1 MFSFPHVFYLFFFP
15 IVLVEQK
22 AHFLTALFLQW
33 YAKVKLEFLISLKWP
48 QNQYQFDITS
58 GKKEGNTNFNLLLHK
73 YMILIA
79 LFNTL
84 EIACDLPLLS
94 INTTIS
100 RNSSWKLFFHINKGN
115 INKYFP
121 YLYEIMVI
129 FKKNTLIFLYS
140 WFLLNIHQRPRAYFC
155 K

>member
-1 MFSFPHVFYLFFFP
+1 
-15 IVLVEQK
+15 
-22 AHFLTALFLQW
+22 
-33 YAKVKLEFLISLKWP
+33 
-48 QNQYQFDITS
+48 
-58 GKKEGNTNFNLLLHK
+58 
-73 YMILIA
+73 MILIA

-140 WFLLNIHQRPRAYFC
+140 
-155 K
+155 